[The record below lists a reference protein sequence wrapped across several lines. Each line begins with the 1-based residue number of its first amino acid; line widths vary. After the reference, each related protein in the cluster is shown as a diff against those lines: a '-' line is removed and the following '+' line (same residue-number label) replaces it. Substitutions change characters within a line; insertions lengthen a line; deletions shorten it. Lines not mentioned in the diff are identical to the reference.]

1 MVYCYC
7 ENSYLHELLQE
18 HMAGELVTATWL
30 QNPPNERMEISTK
43 RMIQRWLIIEDWE
56 ESRMIRMHD
65 CLWTMESLH
74 GS

>member
-18 HMAGELVTATWL
+18 HTAGEVVMVAWL
-30 QNPPNERMEISTK
+30 RNPPNERMEMTTK

-56 ESRMIRMHD
+56 EIRMIRMHD
-65 CLWTMESLH
+65 C
-74 GS
+74 